1 MITHNLKIVLHSPQ
15 IPPNT
20 GCIARTCAATN
31 TVLHLIKPIG
41 FDLSDKAVKRAGL
54 DYWPLLQIVI
64 HESWQDFIVYKAN
77 FSGRLLAFSPSGLVN
92 FFEFKYLADDWIV
105 HGKEADGLPKEIM
118 KDCDQILYI
127 PMFNPGVRSLNLSVS
142 ASLSLYQG
150 LSNFQQK

>member
-54 DYWPLLQIVI
+54 DY
-64 HESWQDFIVYKAN
+64 
-77 FSGRLLAFSPSGLVN
+77 
-92 FFEFKYLADDWIV
+92 
-105 HGKEADGLPKEIM
+105 
-118 KDCDQILYI
+118 
-127 PMFNPGVRSLNLSVS
+127 
-142 ASLSLYQG
+142 
-150 LSNFQQK
+150 